1 MKWLALALA
10 LAVLYP
16 LGRAARA
23 NPRLRAAF
31 AAMLGFLP
39 FYEVHVNFFSNESY
53 RGDSRGLEITLLD
66 LVGVVL
72 AIALPER
79 TRRHAA
85 PFRWQ
90 KLAYLLVV
98 AISVS
103 QAELPLFAMFGL
115 WKVVRLFAVSTVAA
129 RAVDDELGGEVY
141 RGLLLGVCYSAFL
154 ALKQRYFEGYMQ
166 AKGPFSHQ
174 NGLGMAMNMV
184 VPGAL
189 ALWLGGNGGRL
200 AMVAVVAG
208 ALCHVLALSRGGM
221 VLFVVACG
229 VVFGTSFARKPTS
242 KKAKILGLAALGV
255 LGVLAKSLDTIMERF
270 TKAPAGSEEGRK
282 LFEAAARAMHAD
294 HPFGVGINHFSH
306 VLDVRGY
313 ADRIGIPLVDRNGIV
328 HNIWWLTLAELGTLG
343 LLAFVALYGSPVLLA
358 LRRAFFGRP
367 GVARDLLLGWGA
379 GLAVT
384 LVQGK
389 LEWSLRTTSLGQ
401 ITFLLF
407 GLIAGV
413 SRAR

>member
-1 MKWLALALA
+1 VKWLALVLA

-23 NPRLRAAF
+23 NARLRATF

-39 FYEVHVNFFSNESY
+39 FYEVHVNFFSNENY

-72 AIALPER
+72 ALALPAR
-79 TRRHAA
+79 TRSHAP

-90 KLAYLLVV
+90 KLAYVLVV

-189 ALWLGGNGGRL
+189 ALWLGGNGD
-200 AMVAVVAG
+200 AV
-208 ALCHVLALSRGGM
+208 
-221 VLFVVACG
+221 
-229 VVFGTSFARKPTS
+229 
-242 KKAKILGLAALGV
+242 
-255 LGVLAKSLDTIMERF
+255 
-270 TKAPAGSEEGRK
+270 
-282 LFEAAARAMHAD
+282 HA
-294 HPFGVGINHFSH
+294 
-306 VLDVRGY
+306 
-313 ADRIGIPLVDRNGIV
+313 
-328 HNIWWLTLAELGTLG
+328 
-343 LLAFVALYGSPVLLA
+343 
-358 LRRAFFGRP
+358 
-367 GVARDLLLGWGA
+367 GVARAEHEVPLAEHRPTSLALGCKRSAIGDSPLLRGLDLGW
-379 GLAVT
+379 
-384 LVQGK
+384 
-389 LEWSLRTTSLGQ
+389 
-401 ITFLLF
+401 
-407 GLIAGV
+407 IAG
-413 SRAR
+413 